1 MYRLLLIEDNTTIWQ
16 NIVTYLTH
24 EGWQVDWWKDA
35 ITGRQFFQE
44 HTYDLIILD
53 IMLPGWDGMSLL
65 KELRIKKQTPV
76 IMTTAKGQIEDKQD
90 AYDLGADDYLV
101 KPFALEEL
109 VMRCKALFKRTQ
121 IQDIYH
127 LWDMEIDVE
136 NKTVIRKWVPI
147 HLTLKEFLILAHL
160 LENNGHAVSRADL
173 IEYVRGGDALYEHD
187 AKLDVYIANL
197 RKKLGR
203 ELIETIKGFGY
214 RIVS

>member
-1 MYRLLLIEDNTTIWQ
+1 
-16 NIVTYLTH
+16 
-24 EGWQVDWWKDA
+24 
-35 ITGRQFFQE
+35 
-44 HTYDLIILD
+44 
-53 IMLPGWDGMSLL
+53 
-65 KELRIKKQTPV
+65 
-76 IMTTAKGQIEDKQD
+76 MTTAKGQIEDKQD
-90 AYDLGADDYLV
+90 AYDLWADDYLV

-127 LWDMEIDVE
+127 LWDREIDVE
-136 NKTVIRKWVPI
+136 NKTVTRMGVPI
-147 HLTLKEFLILAHL
+147 HLTLKEFLILVHL

-197 RKKLGR
+197 RKKLGK

>member
-1 MYRLLLIEDNTTIWQ
+1 MYRLLLIEDNTTIWH
-16 NIVTYLTH
+16 NIVTYLNH
-24 EGWQVDWWKDA
+24 EGWQVDRHQDA
-35 ITGRQFFQE
+35 ISGRQAYND

-53 IMLPGWDGMSLL
+53 IMLPGWDGISLL
-65 KELRIKKQTPV
+65 KELRTKKQTPV

-121 IQDIYH
+121 IQDIFH
-127 LWDMEIDVE
+127 LWDIEIDVE
-136 NKTVIRKWVPI
+136 NKTVLRKWVPI

-160 LENNGHAVSRADL
+160 LENNGHAISRADL
-173 IEYVRGGDALYEHD
+173 IEYVRGWDALYEHD

-197 RKKLGR
+197 RKKIGK